1 MQTLPRFER
10 FFISHNLLDQEIAA
24 SASAL
29 IAQSASLKEI
39 RINDN
44 SLMGDDCG
52 LQLAQALLQSRSIKV
67 CHIAGTKISGK
78 SATMLADVLRQSHTL
93 KDLDISNNLIIMDDI
108 ELLANAFKESQIE
121 CLNIR
126 GNIVSAE
133 EIVAF
138 EHLLMPVSTMT
149 KRKFI
154 F

>member
-1 MQTLPRFER
+1 
-10 FFISHNLLDQEIAA
+10 
-24 SASAL
+24 
-29 IAQSASLKEI
+29 
-39 RINDN
+39 
-44 SLMGDDCG
+44 MGDDCG
-52 LQLAQALLQSRSIKV
+52 LEISKALLQSRTIRI
-67 CHIAGTKISGK
+67 CHMSDVKISGK
-78 SATMLADVLRQSHTL
+78 SACMLADVLKQSTSL

-108 ELLANAFKESQIE
+108 ELLANAFKESHLE